1 MFEGNKSLRKAG
13 EKINYTQD
21 MVNEIVK
28 CKSDIIYFAEKYYTI
43 VTIDGGKQNIALWNW
58 QKKVLKAYMNP
69 PNNKKNIILKIA
81 RQSGK
86 CVYIDSIVR
95 IRNKRND
102 EIKEIKIGDFYKI
115 PNHKKIKPIDNK
127 FIESFEVEEWEV
139 ETNSGWKDITHIH
152 KTIKFDIWEVITEKC
167 SLKCAD
173 DHIVMINDFKQKF
186 VKDLIVGVD
195 KVITKNGLE
204 KVTLVQKLDIE
215 PQEMYDITV
224 KSDTHTLYTNN
235 ILSHNTTITTI
246 FLLWYV
252 LFNKDKT
259 AAIMANKEAL
269 SIEILDRIKIALKF
283 IPMWLQQGIVDW
295 NKKSVVL
302 ENGSRIIAAATSS
315 QSLTGFTI
323 NLLYLDEF
331 AKVPQ
336 HIADDFIASTYPV
349 ITSGKTSMII
359 MVSCVSK
366 DTFIVTPDGIKEI
379 SDFIDYSKEYN
390 PQIGYNVKEYE
401 VMGKNKFNKGNIVVN
416 NGYTKTKKIRTI
428 SSFIECSYEHPF
440 FINRNGKYI
449 WVKAKD
455 LTENDYLAIRYG
467 DDKWGS
473 DDSIIKPSLENRASN
488 SNIYDFDSITEDLAY
503 LLGLYLSEGSACR
516 RKTKKNK
523 IYYTGITITCGD
535 SVEKILKILNFK
547 YTKCGIHYTINS
559 KFFCDILISL
569 GFDLNKKAK
578 EKIIPKRL
586 FLMSK
591 KNIIALLQGI
601 MDGDGSSHSTRGI
614 VTIGLSSK
622 RMIEQIRALLNNFG
636 ILSLYQWGI
645 TKPSKK
651 VKVYSNCYRLELNK
665 TMSKLYYSII
675 GFRFERKQKNQKLLP
690 ENITRDRSDIIPFS
704 KINIRNMKETDKN
717 AYNEVIKMGLLKGN
731 YKRNNHFNRS
741 TMLKYKEFLLELN
754 ISSLNDMLENT
765 SNNLKW
771 EKIKSIEE
779 SQNIVYDFSL
789 YHNENDKWCH
799 SILFNNIVSSNT
811 PFGMNHFYK
820 FWMDATRKDS
830 NTNSFYPISVG
841 WWEVPGRDENF
852 KKAVIKDIGRVKWQQ
867 EYGTQFLGSSSTL
880 IDPDILERIVY
891 KNPVA
896 TKWTGLLL
904 IYEQPQNGFTYV
916 LGVDSGKGTG
926 RDYSVIQILKI
937 INEHNIEQVA
947 LYRNNFIRPH
957 DFSQVVV
964 SIAQFYNNAYI
975 MIENNDIGQSV
986 CDNVWYE
993 LEYENLVNVDMK
1005 GLGIRSTKSSKR
1017 NANALLKEYVEKHWL
1032 NICDERTVYEL
1043 SRYEEV
1049 KPNVFA
1055 AGKHEHDDAVTS
1067 LLWALFFVKTEEYD
1081 SGNEGNKTITD
1092 EYNVG
1097 RGNWDEKD
1105 IEVKDDKKDIDGS
1118 GGEGDPNWQPS
1129 AIFV

>member
-283 IPMWLQQGIVDW
+283 IPVWLQQGIVDW

-359 MVSCVSK
+359 MVS
-366 DTFIVTPDGIKEI
+366 
-379 SDFIDYSKEYN
+379 
-390 PQIGYNVKEYE
+390 
-401 VMGKNKFNKGNIVVN
+401 
-416 NGYTKTKKIRTI
+416 
-428 SSFIECSYEHPF
+428 
-440 FINRNGKYI
+440 
-449 WVKAKD
+449 
-455 LTENDYLAIRYG
+455 
-467 DDKWGS
+467 
-473 DDSIIKPSLENRASN
+473 
-488 SNIYDFDSITEDLAY
+488 
-503 LLGLYLSEGSACR
+503 
-516 RKTKKNK
+516 
-523 IYYTGITITCGD
+523 
-535 SVEKILKILNFK
+535 
-547 YTKCGIHYTINS
+547 
-559 KFFCDILISL
+559 
-569 GFDLNKKAK
+569 
-578 EKIIPKRL
+578 
-586 FLMSK
+586 
-591 KNIIALLQGI
+591 
-601 MDGDGSSHSTRGI
+601 
-614 VTIGLSSK
+614 
-622 RMIEQIRALLNNFG
+622 
-636 ILSLYQWGI
+636 
-645 TKPSKK
+645 
-651 VKVYSNCYRLELNK
+651 
-665 TMSKLYYSII
+665 
-675 GFRFERKQKNQKLLP
+675 
-690 ENITRDRSDIIPFS
+690 
-704 KINIRNMKETDKN
+704 
-717 AYNEVIKMGLLKGN
+717 
-731 YKRNNHFNRS
+731 
-741 TMLKYKEFLLELN
+741 
-754 ISSLNDMLENT
+754 
-765 SNNLKW
+765 
-771 EKIKSIEE
+771 
-779 SQNIVYDFSL
+779 
-789 YHNENDKWCH
+789 
-799 SILFNNIVSSNT
+799 T

-820 FWMDATRKDS
+820 FWMDATRNDS

-867 EYGTQFLGSSSTL
+867 EYGTQFLG
-880 IDPDILERIVY
+880 
-891 KNPVA
+891 
-896 TKWTGLLL
+896 
-904 IYEQPQNGFTYV
+904 
-916 LGVDSGKGTG
+916 
-926 RDYSVIQILKI
+926 
-937 INEHNIEQVA
+937 
-947 LYRNNFIRPH
+947 
-957 DFSQVVV
+957 
-964 SIAQFYNNAYI
+964 
-975 MIENNDIGQSV
+975 
-986 CDNVWYE
+986 
-993 LEYENLVNVDMK
+993 
-1005 GLGIRSTKSSKR
+1005 
-1017 NANALLKEYVEKHWL
+1017 
-1032 NICDERTVYEL
+1032 
-1043 SRYEEV
+1043 
-1049 KPNVFA
+1049 
-1055 AGKHEHDDAVTS
+1055 
-1067 LLWALFFVKTEEYD
+1067 
-1081 SGNEGNKTITD
+1081 
-1092 EYNVG
+1092 
-1097 RGNWDEKD
+1097 
-1105 IEVKDDKKDIDGS
+1105 
-1118 GGEGDPNWQPS
+1118 
-1129 AIFV
+1129 